1 LLNTRIIKYTLAVA
15 GALLI
20 GSQAM
25 AQGGPPA
32 GPPGGLGVNV
42 VNTPLP
48 VTVTNP
54 TIPPSTVSLGN
65 SAALAAAIAQ
75 ALRGTPVSFKLVASK
90 PATPYLVPVGQLLL
104 MEYASGSCVD
114 PSIAQLQVTTRGVET
129 IHNFGFQ
136 VQPVPGTLGQVG
148 QFGHLVKIYADP
160 GTQVFFLGVLGCEI
174 TVSGQLIIP

>member
-1 LLNTRIIKYTLAVA
+1 MLSTHRFRSPSRTQRYRLRLSVWAIPQPSLR
-15 GALLI
+15 
-20 GSQAM
+20 
-25 AQGGPPA
+25 
-32 GPPGGLGVNV
+32 
-42 VNTPLP
+42 PLRRH
-48 VTVTNP
+48 
-54 TIPPSTVSLGN
+54 SG
-65 SAALAAAIAQ
+65 
-75 ALRGTPVSFKLVASK
+75 GTPVSFKLVASK